1 MAVKPNDKWVIQPT
15 YPSGCGEEITDGHV
29 CPSPKNPKL
38 IYVITDEEKAKSEAK
53 RMNDIAAKS
62 DLEIRF
68 EAVRAVPFK
77 HYRPIQLT
85 KEDTDKMPPSIFL
98 EDPGERVPEHD
109 DDWGD
114 PETRGVHV
122 VARWYD
128 EEKMFSFKDSNDAL
142 RYALRVHGRFL
153 GKTGESY
160 VIGIKNIEGA
170 IVDTIQYKTLEEA
183 QKEWKCD

>member
-1 MAVKPNDKWVIQPT
+1 MAVKPNDKWVIQPV
-15 YPSGCGEEITDGHV
+15 YEGAEEIADGHV
-29 CPSPKNPKL
+29 VPNPKNPKL

-53 RMNDIAAKS
+53 KMCDIAAKA
-62 DLEIRF
+62 DLKMRF
-68 EAVRAVPFK
+68 EAVRVVPFK
-77 HYRPIQLT
+77 HYRPVQLT

-98 EDPGERVPEHD
+98 EDPGERVPESD

-114 PETRGVHV
+114 PATRGVHV

-128 EEKMFSFKDSNDAL
+128 QDKMFSFKDPRESL
-142 RYALRVHGRFL
+142 QYAKRAHGRFL
-153 GKTGESY
+153 GKNGESY

-183 QKEWKCD
+183 KKEWKCD